1 MQLSTGVGQMLDD
14 VEHHNDIHFLVSM
27 QGLVGHHR
35 QSGSLAIDRGVCR
48 ELNSRNI
55 KIFLGFMQEKAI
67 GTSDFQQSSAVAPL
81 ANERHGPGKLSPQYR
96 FGSQVIGVTIRLL
109 SGEILSGVITGWV
122 EGLGSALP
130 NPPG

>member
-1 MQLSTGVGQMLDD
+1 MLDD
-14 VEHHNDIHFLVSM
+14 VEHHNDIHLLVSM
-27 QGLVGHHR
+27 QGGLVGHPRHHR

-81 ANERHGPGKLSPQYR
+81 ANERHGPGKLSPQYW

-109 SGEILSGVITGWV
+109 SGEILSGVITCWV
-122 EGLGSALP
+122 EGLGF
-130 NPPG
+130 G